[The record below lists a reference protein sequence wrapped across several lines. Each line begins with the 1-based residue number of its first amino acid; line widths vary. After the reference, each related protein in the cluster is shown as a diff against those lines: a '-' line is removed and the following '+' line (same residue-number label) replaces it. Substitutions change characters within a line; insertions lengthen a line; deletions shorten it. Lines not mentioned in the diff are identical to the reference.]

1 MSASGS
7 IRSRIQKLNKKF
19 LYQFTVSILVIILL
33 IGIPALIYYS
43 QVVAERGALEIATS
57 GERGTSEQKGQ
68 YEIAKLAAEIRQ
80 IRSDTSGSLF
90 WLKLLGLVV
99 TVVSAVSGYL
109 LGQRQNTQKRIE
121 FERENNQKRMDF
133 EHRKDIDAAYQSV
146 VQGLSDQSSVL
157 RATAAVKL
165 GAILKDF
172 PKEWNAEEERQ
183 QQMIRLT
190 KEVLAAALAI
200 ESDPKVLKTLSIA
213 LVLHKPFQNDP
224 PQQDTD
230 LGPPLDMT
238 RYADARELDL
248 SGAKANDAY
257 WAKVD
262 FSSTDFYN
270 AQLAGASLRSS
281 LLSNVQFYSAN
292 LSGAVLSRAKGKDLS
307 FKLSDL
313 RNADLTDT
321 TLKKPNFEGAK
332 VCGVK
337 LTGAILELE
346 EPLDVEVDNSN
357 EGDGSQMMRV
367 RDWLERTTRSQQP
380 KRILFVDQNHNEIVE
395 PKE

>member
-1 MSASGS
+1 MG
-7 IRSRIQKLNKKF
+7 SRIQAKRRF
-19 LYQFTVSILVIILL
+19 LYQFAVSILVIILL
-33 IGIPALIYYS
+33 IGVPALIYYS

-99 TVVSAVSGYL
+99 TIVSAVSGYL

-172 PKEWNAEEERQ
+172 PKEWNAEEDRQ

-200 ESDPKVLKTLSIA
+200 EGDPKVLKTLSIA

-224 PQQDTD
+224 PQQDPNM
-230 LGPPLDMT
+230 GAPLDMT
-238 RYADARELDL
+238 KYADARELDL
-248 SGAKANDAY
+248 SGAKANEAY

-270 AQLAGASLRSS
+270 AHLAGASLRSS
-281 LLSNVQFYSAN
+281 ILTNAQFYAAN
-292 LSGAVLSRAKGKDLS
+292 LSGAVLSKARGTDVS
-307 FKLSDL
+307 FKFSDL
-313 RNADLTDT
+313 RNADLTGVSF
-321 TLKKPNFEGAK
+321 KKPNFEGAK
-332 VCGVK
+332 VFGVK
-337 LTGAILELE
+337 LTDAILEME
-346 EPLDVEVDNSN
+346 ESLDLKVDNSS
-357 EGDGSQMMRV
+357 EGDGSQMMSV
-367 RDWLERTTRSQQP
+367 RAWLEASGFLSRPEASL
-380 KRILFVDQNHNEIVE
+380 KKAE
-395 PKE
+395 